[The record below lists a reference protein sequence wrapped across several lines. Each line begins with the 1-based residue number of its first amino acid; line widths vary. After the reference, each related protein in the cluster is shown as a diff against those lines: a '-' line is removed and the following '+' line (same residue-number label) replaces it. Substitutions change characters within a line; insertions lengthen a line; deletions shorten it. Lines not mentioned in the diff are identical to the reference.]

1 MDYVLSQLSHLHTH
15 CRGHPARPLVLLL
28 TSPVPMCSLCW
39 CRCFQPQWN
48 ETLFRVASVMS
59 KLIVPTL
66 ELEQIKAGKEE
77 WLDDDIKG
85 LNSLISLVHQ
95 PMAVSSGVLKMA
107 DTENC
112 GFSCSALP
120 REERVGKER
129 GAGGRW
135 RRKLRRDGEPGKRD
149 RASL

>member
-1 MDYVLSQLSHLHTH
+1 M
-15 CRGHPARPLVLLL
+15 
-28 TSPVPMCSLCW
+28 
-39 CRCFQPQWN
+39 
-48 ETLFRVASVMS
+48 ASVTS

-77 WLDDDIKG
+77 WLSDDIKG

-120 REERVGKER
+120 RKRGLERR
-129 GAGGRW
+129 GEQGGG
-135 RRKLRRDGEPGKRD
+135 GEGN
-149 RASL
+149 